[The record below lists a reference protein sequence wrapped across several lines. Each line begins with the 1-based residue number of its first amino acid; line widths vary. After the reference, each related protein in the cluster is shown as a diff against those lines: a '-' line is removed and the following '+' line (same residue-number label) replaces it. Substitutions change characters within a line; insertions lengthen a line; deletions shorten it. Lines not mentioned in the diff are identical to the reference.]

1 MTAPQ
6 FRPLKFGVTRVN
18 LRNGTDGTR
27 YLQAD
32 QDLQAFPDRLTD
44 RLQHWA
50 QVKPEHS
57 FMARR
62 IQQAD
67 GTLGDW
73 QHISYAQAWQT
84 ARNIAQGLIDR
95 GLNAERPVVI
105 LSENS
110 LEHALLALGC
120 LVAGV
125 PYVPTSPPYSLVS
138 VDYDKLKHVLSTVT
152 PGMVFASDAR
162 YAKAIAA
169 TVSDDMEVVM
179 VEGDVPGRSV
189 TAFESLCSQPATPAV
204 DAAMA
209 ATGPDTIAKFLF
221 TSGSTKLPKAVI
233 NTNRLWCAN
242 QQQMAQSMPVLAE
255 QELVLVDWLPWN
267 HTFGGNHNFGM
278 TVFHGGTLYIDDG
291 KPTPALMH
299 ETLRNLREIAPTVY
313 FNVPTGFEAIAHA
326 MQTDDQLRKTLLS
339 RVQMFF
345 YAGAALAQPIWDS
358 LYASQEREVG
368 ERIVMGTGLGMTES
382 GPFGI
387 FVTNPFVQAGDLG
400 VPTPGL
406 ELKLVNMQGKTEVRY
421 RGPNITPGYWR
432 NPEETASAF
441 DEEGFFK
448 TGDAVQWIDETDVHL
463 GLKFDGR
470 IAEDFKLATGTFV
483 SVGPLRAKII
493 AAGAPF
499 IQDAVLTGINLKEV
513 GAMIFPTPAVRAL
526 SGLPADAPLA
536 DVLASAPVLAKFQ
549 DIVNT
554 LAQTST
560 GSANRIARLCLLSE
574 PPTIDK
580 GEITD
585 KGSINQRSVLTH
597 RADTVAALHAD
608 TLHDIK
614 EEKMASKGFFNAFAD
629 VWMHD
634 GVRTPMVDY
643 CGSLGHIS
651 PTDLGIKAA
660 REALKRAGI
669 AASEIGSVITGNMA
683 PGDFDQFVLPRHI
696 GLYAGV
702 PQEVPAIMVQRIC
715 GTGFEL
721 FRQAGEQ
728 IEAGVC
734 EAALVV
740 GTESMT
746 RNPIAAFDHRTGF
759 KLGAPVGFKDFM
771 WEALKDPAAGINMIQ
786 TAENLAKKYSI
797 TREEVDQFAS
807 DSFAKAVAAQ
817 AEGFHAGE
825 IVPVVTEKFELEGYV
840 SR

>member
-1 MTAPQ
+1 MNAPK
-6 FRPLKFGVTRVN
+6 FRPLKFGVTRVS
-18 LRNGTDGTR
+18 LRDGEPGTR

-32 QDLQAFPDRLTD
+32 QALQAFPDRLTD

-50 QVKPEHS
+50 HTKPHQT

-62 IQQAD
+62 VKNTD

-73 QHISYAQAWQT
+73 RHITYAQAWQT
-84 ARNIAQGLIDR
+84 ARSIAQSVIDR
-95 GLNAERPVVI
+95 GLSAERPVVI

-120 LVAGV
+120 LIAGV
-125 PYVPTSPPYSLVS
+125 PFVPTSPPYSLVS
-138 VDYDKLKHVLSTVT
+138 VDYDKLKHVLRTVT
-152 PGMVFASDAR
+152 PGLVFASDAR

-169 TVSDDMEVVM
+169 TVGEDMEVVM
-179 VEGDVPGRSV
+179 CEGDVPGRTV
-189 TAFESLCSQPATPAV
+189 TAFDSLCATTATPAV

-326 MQTDDQLRKTLLS
+326 MQNDDQLRKTLLS

-406 ELKLVNMQGKTEVRY
+406 ELKLVDTDGKTEVRY

-432 NPEETASAF
+432 NAQETTGAF

-448 TGDAVQWIDETDVHL
+448 TGDAVKWIDESDEHL

-493 AAGAPF
+493 AAGAPY

-526 SGLPADAPLA
+526 SGLSADAPLA
-536 DVLASAPVLAKFQ
+536 EVLGSAPVQAKFQ
-549 DIVNT
+549 EIVNT
-554 LAQTST
+554 LALSAT
-560 GSANRIARLCLLSE
+560 GSANRIARMCLLAE

-585 KGSINQRSVLTH
+585 KGSINQRSVLAH
-597 RADTVAALHAD
+597 RAVTVAALHEG
-608 TLHDIK
+608 TL
-614 EEKMASKGFFNAFAD
+614 
-629 VWMHD
+629 
-634 GVRTPMVDY
+634 P
-643 CGSLGHIS
+643 HI
-651 PTDLGIKAA
+651 L
-660 REALKRAGI
+660 
-669 AASEIGSVITGNMA
+669 
-683 PGDFDQFVLPRHI
+683 Q
-696 GLYAGV
+696 
-702 PQEVPAIMVQRIC
+702 PQ
-715 GTGFEL
+715 
-721 FRQAGEQ
+721 
-728 IEAGVC
+728 
-734 EAALVV
+734 
-740 GTESMT
+740 
-746 RNPIAAFDHRTGF
+746 
-759 KLGAPVGFKDFM
+759 
-771 WEALKDPAAGINMIQ
+771 
-786 TAENLAKKYSI
+786 
-797 TREEVDQFAS
+797 
-807 DSFAKAVAAQ
+807 
-817 AEGFHAGE
+817 
-825 IVPVVTEKFELEGYV
+825 
-840 SR
+840 